1 MERTRTGTRNVE
13 VTVCPDVIRL
23 DLSPPCHRSGDS
35 WYNSVDIRW

>member
-13 VTVCPDVIRL
+13 ATVCPDVIRL
-23 DLSPPCHRSGDS
+23 DLSPCHRSGDS